1 MNYPSLNPKVRR
13 EQALMEDLD
22 RWVRTSDGQDW
33 FEAWFREEDISGLA
47 ADLEVT
53 QKQLHAAFRREE
65 KRQRLEG

>member
-1 MNYPSLNPKVRR
+1 MNYPSLNPRVRR

-33 FEAWFREEDISGLA
+33 FEAWFREEDIFGLA

-53 QKQLHAAFRREE
+53 QKQLRAAFRREE

>member
-1 MNYPSLNPKVRR
+1 
-13 EQALMEDLD
+13 MEDLD

-53 QKQLHAAFRREE
+53 QKQLRAAFRREE